1 VRGTADVF
9 EVATGP
15 SGLGWRLV
23 RWLYRRGA
31 SPGLLSRLY
40 ATLRRS
46 NDYNADSF
54 GLRLLGRSLRAQ
66 YRDPQLPLVVS
77 HPILVGVF
85 RNRPALIYQHGELI
99 APPESV
105 VRGAEVV
112 IVPTESCAEPFLRAG
127 YSRDSVLVSGL
138 CIEPA
143 LVKQADSAIE
153 LRRSRISS
161 PGLLTGA
168 FYSSGAEPSEHVES
182 IVIAALAH
190 VTGGGRAVIVAER
203 GRRLASLAVRSF
215 ARAGVGLTRISS
227 SDMIPADLPAA
238 LLVEFASR
246 REETTLTARLFPSYD
261 FLVSPAHERSNW
273 GVGLGL
279 PVFILE
285 PCIGPFAPLNRQLL
299 LEHGVAFDLTG
310 AEQTASFADRLATLR
325 NRGKLLE
332 MVERGWGRYP
342 IDGFSRIGDFLFARF
357 GA

>member
-1 VRGTADVF
+1 
-9 EVATGP
+9 
-15 SGLGWRLV
+15 V

-46 NDYNADSF
+46 NDYNVDSF

-66 YRDPQLPLVVS
+66 YHDAQLPLVVS

-85 RNRPALIYQHGELI
+85 RDRPGLIYQHGELI

-127 YSRDSVLVSGL
+127 YSRDSILVSGL

-143 LVKQADSAIE
+143 LVKQADSAVEI
-153 LRRSRISS
+153 RRTRIAGSG
-161 PGLLTGA
+161 PLTGA
-168 FYSSGAEPSEHVES
+168 FYSSGAEPNQHVES
-182 IVIAALAH
+182 IITTALAH
-190 VTGGGRAVIVAER
+190 ATGGGRAIIVAER

-215 ARAGVGLTRISS
+215 ARAGVGLARISS
-227 SDMIPADLPAA
+227 SDLIPVDLPAA

-279 PVFILE
+279 PFFILE

-299 LEHGVAFDLTG
+299 LDHGVAFDLTSTEQAASS
-310 AEQTASFADRLATLR
+310 AERIATLR
-325 NRGKLLE
+325 NRGKLLQMAE
-332 MVERGWGRYP
+332 SGWGKYR
-342 IDGFSRIGDFLFARF
+342 IDGFARIGDFLAERY
-357 GA
+357 AP